1 MSFNKGNVYTIAIMV
16 VVVAAASFYTWTIV
30 QKNRTAL
37 TPESEALSVLK
48 TSEGQLPFT
57 DLEGNPVALT
67 DFLGDVLVVSSWA
80 SWCPACAKDLPL
92 LSTVAQTFEND
103 GVRVLAINR
112 SEPGNTAER
121 FLRSINATPG
131 IKLVLDPDDRF
142 YESIGGYTM
151 PETIFYDRTGKIVHH
166 NRGSM
171 TQDEMNQYV
180 KVAMS
185 GSLSNDQ

>member
-1 MSFNKGNVYTIAIMV
+1 MV